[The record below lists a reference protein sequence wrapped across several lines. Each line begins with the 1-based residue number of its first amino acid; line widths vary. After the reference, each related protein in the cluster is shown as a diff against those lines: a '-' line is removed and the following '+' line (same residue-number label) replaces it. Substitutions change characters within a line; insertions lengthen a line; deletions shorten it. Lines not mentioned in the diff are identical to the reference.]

1 MSLRSEGFPF
11 RVLLLAIVVGA
22 VAIGT
27 ITTAQ
32 AQTPDNPQP
41 KVEIFGGYAFLRPGV
56 NVDGTALNLEN
67 VPAGW
72 GAAAT
77 FNVLPHFGLTADFG
91 GHYHTFNAADAQ
103 VGGADVHVATVMFG
117 PHIEARTSHLTL
129 FGEALFGLHRVSAT
143 NVTGFSPDNAF
154 GLAVGGGLDVHVSRH
169 VDIRLAQ
176 LDFIHSSHSFAGTT
190 VTPEV
195 AAGAGSADPNV
206 NFNSLRY
213 RAGINFLLGVSP
225 PGPPPSASCSV
236 DPMDVY
242 AGEPVT
248 ATAHGMNF
256 NPKRTLSYNWSGS
269 GGKLTGKGS
278 TASIDTSGLAPGSY
292 TAGATIT
299 DGHKGEA
306 SCRATFN
313 IKERPKNPP
322 QVSCSA
328 SPRSVLAGTP
338 SAITCSCSSPDNT
351 PDYPVQASISNWSA
365 SGGRISG
372 SGNSATLDTTGA
384 SAGPI
389 TATATCTDSRGLSSR
404 ATASVNVEVP
414 PPPPQ
419 ASKLNEINFARNSAR
434 VDNTAKAIL
443 DDVALRLQREADAR
457 AVIVGFADP
466 NELKPPTLA
475 AERAANAKEYL
486 SKEKGIDPSRIETRT
501 GSGGGMKAD
510 IWFVPA
516 GASFNEPGTEVVN
529 VPPTKVPYG
538 RHAAPARKPMKKK
551 ASAKTQ

>member
-1 MSLRSEGFPF
+1 MSLRSEGFPV

-32 AQTPDNPQP
+32 AQDNPQP
-41 KVEIFGGYAFLRPGV
+41 KVEIFGGYSLLRPGV
-56 NVDGTALNLEN
+56 NVGGVAQNLDAL
-67 VPAGW
+67 PAGW

-77 FNVLPHFGLTADFG
+77 FNVAPHFGFTADFG
-91 GHYHTFNAADAQ
+91 GHYHTFDVADTQ
-103 VGGADVHVATVMFG
+103 VAGADVHVGTIMFG
-117 PHIEARTSHLTL
+117 PHLEARTSHFAL
-129 FGEALFGLHRVSAT
+129 FGEALFGLHRVAVT

-169 VDIRLAQ
+169 VDVRPVQ
-176 LDFIHSSHSFAGTT
+176 LDFVHSKHTLSSFGGGTT
-190 VTPEV
+190 
-195 AAGAGSADPNV
+195 GGDPDV
-206 NFNSLRY
+206 SFNSLRY
-213 RAGINFLLGVSP
+213 RAGLNFLLGVSP
-225 PGPPPSASCSV
+225 PGPPPSATCSV

-248 ATAHGMNF
+248 ATARAMNF
-256 NPKRTLSYNWSGS
+256 NPKRTLSYSWSGS
-269 GGKLTGKGS
+269 GGKLSGKGS
-278 TASIDTSGLAPGSY
+278 SASIDTAGLAPGSY
-292 TAGATIT
+292 TAGATIS
-299 DGHKGEA
+299 DGKKGQA
-306 SCRATFN
+306 SCRASFN

-328 SPRSVLAGTP
+328 NPRSVLAGTP
-338 SAITCSCSSPDNT
+338 SAITCSCSSPDNA

-372 SGNSATLDTTGA
+372 SGNTATLDTTGA

-457 AVIVGFADP
+457 AVIVGLADP
-466 NELKPPTLA
+466 KELKPSTLA
-475 AERAANAKEYL
+475 AQRAANAKEYL
-486 SKEKGIDPSRIETRT
+486 TKEKGIDPSRIETRT

-510 IWFVPA
+510 IWIVPA
-516 GASFNEPGTEVVN
+516 GATFSEPGTEVVN
-529 VPPTKVPYG
+529 VPPTKIPYG
-538 RHAAPARKPMKKK
+538 RHAAPAKKKK
-551 ASAKTQ
+551 AKTP

>member
-1 MSLRSEGFPF
+1 MSVISKGYSG
-11 RVLLLAIVVGA
+11 RVLLLAIMAGA
-22 VAIGT
+22 IAIGMMA
-27 ITTAQ
+27 TAQ
-32 AQTPDNPQP
+32 AQDNPQP
-41 KVEIFGGYAFLRPGV
+41 KVEVFGGYAFLHPGV
-56 NVDGTALNLEN
+56 NVDGTSLNLDN

-77 FNVLPHFGLTADFG
+77 FNFAPHFGLTADFG
-91 GHYHTFNAADAQ
+91 GHYHTLDLTDHF
-103 VGGADVHVATVMFG
+103 GPGFDVHLATVMFG
-117 PHIEARTSHLTL
+117 PHIEARTSHFTL
-129 FGEALFGLHRVSAT
+129 FGEGLFGLHRIAVSNDSA
-143 NVTGFSPDNAF
+143 FSPDNAF
-154 GLAVGGGLDVHVSRH
+154 GLAVGGGVDAHVSQH
-169 VDIRLAQ
+169 IDIRLGQ
-176 LDFIHSSHSFAGTT
+176 VDYVHSKHTF
-190 VTPEV
+190 
-195 AAGAGSADPNV
+195 GSAQGVTGTPVDV
-206 NFNSLRY
+206 SFNGIRY
-213 RAGINFLLGVSP
+213 RAGVNILLGVTP
-225 PGPPPSASCSV
+225 PGPPPSAVCSV

-248 ATAHGMNF
+248 ATARALNF
-256 NPKRTLSYNWSGS
+256 NPKHTLSYSWSGS
-269 GGKLTGKGS
+269 GGKLSGKDS
-278 TASIDTSGLAPGSY
+278 RASIDTSGMSPGSY
-292 TAGATIT
+292 TVGATIS
-299 DGHKGEA
+299 DGHKGQA
-306 SCRATFN
+306 SCHASFS
-313 IKERPKNPP
+313 IKERPKNAP
-322 QVSCSA
+322 QISCSA
-328 SPRSVLAGTP
+328 NPASVLAGNP
-338 SAITCSCSSPDNT
+338 STITCSCSSPDNA
-351 PDYPVQASISNWSA
+351 PDNPVQASIGNWSA
-365 SGGRISG
+365 TGGRISG
-372 SGNSATLDTTGA
+372 SGNTATLDTTGA
-384 SAGPI
+384 SPGPI

-414 PPPPQ
+414 PAPPQ
-419 ASKLNEINFARNSAR
+419 ASKLNEISFARNSAR

-551 ASAKTQ
+551 APAKTQ

>member
-1 MSLRSEGFPF
+1 MSLRSEGFPV

-22 VAIGT
+22 IAIGT

-32 AQTPDNPQP
+32 AQSPDNPQP
-41 KVEIFGGYAFLRPGV
+41 KVEVFGGYSLLRPGV
-56 NVDGTALNLEN
+56 NVDGTALNLDA

-77 FNVLPHFGLTADFG
+77 FNVAPHFGLTADFG
-91 GHYHTFNAADAQ
+91 GHYKTFDPNDVLA
-103 VGGADVHVATVMFG
+103 GADVHVGTIMFG
-117 PHIEARTSHLTL
+117 PHVETRTSHFAF
-129 FGEALFGLHRVSAT
+129 FGEALFGLHRVAVT
-143 NVTGFSPDNAF
+143 NVSGVSPDNAF
-154 GLAVGGGLDVHVSRH
+154 GLAVGGGVDIHVSRH
-169 VDIRLAQ
+169 VDVRPVQ
-176 LDFIHSSHSFAGTT
+176 LDFMHSKHTFSSFGGGTT
-190 VTPEV
+190 GGTAGV
-195 AAGAGSADPNV
+195 AAAATTTTGSADV
-206 NFNSLRY
+206 TFNSVRY
-213 RAGINFLLGVSP
+213 QAGINFLLGVAP

-242 AGEPVT
+242 AGEPVS
-248 ATAHGMNF
+248 ATARGMNF

-278 TASIDTSGLAPGSY
+278 TASIDTTGLAPGSY

-322 QVSCSA
+322 RISCSA
-328 SPRSVLAGTP
+328 NPRSVLAGTP
-338 SAITCSCSSPDNT
+338 SAISCSCSSPDNA
-351 PDYPVQASISNWSA
+351 PDYPVQASIGNWSA
-365 SGGRISG
+365 TGGRISG
-372 SGNSATLDTTGA
+372 SGNTATLDTTGA

-414 PPPPQ
+414 PAPPQ
-419 ASKLNEINFARNSAR
+419 SSKLNEIGFARNSAR

-457 AVIVGFADP
+457 AVIVGFA
-466 NELKPPTLA
+466 
-475 AERAANAKEYL
+475 
-486 SKEKGIDPSRIETRT
+486 
-501 GSGGGMKAD
+501 
-510 IWFVPA
+510 
-516 GASFNEPGTEVVN
+516 EP
-529 VPPTKVPYG
+529 
-538 RHAAPARKPMKKK
+538 
-551 ASAKTQ
+551 

>member
-1 MSLRSEGFPF
+1 MSLRSEGFPV
-11 RVLLLAIVVGA
+11 RVLLLAIVAGM

-32 AQTPDNPQP
+32 AQDNPQP
-41 KVEIFGGYAFLRPGV
+41 KVEIFGGYSFLRPGV
-56 NVDGTALNLEN
+56 NVDGTAANLDS

-77 FNVLPHFGLTADFG
+77 YNFAPHFGFTVDFG
-91 GHYHTFNAADAQ
+91 GHYHTFPNVVSQEPVA
-103 VGGADVHVATVMFG
+103 GADVHLGTIMAG
-117 PHIEARTSHLTL
+117 PHIETRFSRFTL
-129 FGEALFGLHRVSAT
+129 FGEGLFGLHRVVVTNSA
-143 NVTGFSPDNAF
+143 FPPDNAF
-154 GLAVGGGLDVHVSRH
+154 GLAVGGGLDAHVSRH
-169 VDIRLAQ
+169 IDIRLAQ
-176 LDFIHSSHSFAGTT
+176 MDFMHSTHSVSGGGTGGTGGTT
-190 VTPEV
+190 
-195 AAGAGSADPNV
+195 GDPNV
-206 NFNSLRY
+206 TFNSLRFQ
-213 RAGINFLLGVSP
+213 AGVTFLLGVGM
-225 PGPPPSASCSV
+225 PGPPPGASCSV

-242 AGEPVT
+242 AGEPVA
-248 ATAHGMNF
+248 ATARAMNF
-256 NPKRTLSYNWSGS
+256 NPKRTLSYSWTGS
-269 GGKLTGKGS
+269 GGKLSGKDS
-278 TASIDTSGLAPGSY
+278 RASVDTPGMSPGAY
-292 TAGATIT
+292 TVGATIT

-306 SCRATFN
+306 SCRASFN

-328 SPRSVLAGTP
+328 SPRSVQAGTP
-338 SAITCSCSSPDNT
+338 SAVTCSCSSPDNT

-365 SGGRISG
+365 SGGSISG
-372 SGNSATLDTTGA
+372 SGNTATLDTTGA

-419 ASKLNEINFARNSAR
+419 ASKLNEITFARNSAR

-457 AVIVGFADP
+457 AVIVGFAEP
-466 NELKPPTLA
+466 KELKPTTLA

-486 SKEKGIDPSRIETRT
+486 TKEKGIDPSRIETRT

-510 IWFVPA
+510 IWIVPA

-538 RHAAPARKPMKKK
+538 RHAAPVHKKKK
-551 ASAKTQ
+551 AATTH

>member
-1 MSLRSEGFPF
+1 MSLRSEGSPV
-11 RVLLLAIVVGA
+11 RVLLLAIVAGA

-32 AQTPDNPQP
+32 AQDNPQP
-41 KVEIFGGYAFLRPGV
+41 KVEIFGGYSFLRPGV
-56 NVDGTALNLEN
+56 NVNGTAINLDN

-77 FNVLPHFGLTADFG
+77 FNVANHFGLTADFG
-91 GHYHTFNAADAQ
+91 AHYHTFPNIVSQEPVA
-103 VGGADVHVATVMFG
+103 GADVHLGTFMFG
-117 PHIEARTSHLTL
+117 PHLEARTAHFAL
-129 FGEALFGLHRVSAT
+129 FGEALFGMHRIAVTNSA
-143 NVTGFSPDNAF
+143 FPPDNAF
-154 GLAVGGGLDVHVSRH
+154 GLAVGGGLDAHVSRH
-169 VDIRLAQ
+169 IDLRLAQ
-176 LDFIHSSHSFAGTT
+176 LDFVHSKHSFGTAAEPAD
-190 VTPEV
+190 VT
-195 AAGAGSADPNV
+195 
-206 NFNSLRY
+206 FNSLRY
-213 RAGINFLLGVSP
+213 RAGVNILLGVAP
-225 PGPPPSASCSV
+225 PGPPPSAVCSV
-236 DPMDVY
+236 NPMDVY

-248 ATAHGMNF
+248 ATARAMNF
-256 NPKRTLSYNWSGS
+256 NPKHTLSYSWSGS
-269 GGKLTGKGS
+269 GGKLSGKDSSASVDTTGMS
-278 TASIDTSGLAPGSY
+278 PGSY
-292 TAGATIT
+292 NVGATIT
-299 DGHKGEA
+299 DGHKHEA
-306 SCRATFN
+306 SCRASFN

-328 SPRSVLAGTP
+328 SPASVLAGTP

-351 PDYPVQASISNWSA
+351 PDYPVQASIGNWSA

-372 SGNSATLDTTGA
+372 SGNTATLDTTGA

-414 PPPPQ
+414 PAPPQ
-419 ASKLNEINFARNSAR
+419 ASKLNEITFARNSAR

-457 AVIVGFADP
+457 AVIVGFAEP
-466 NELKPPTLA
+466 KELKPTTLA

-486 SKEKGIDPSRIETRT
+486 TKEKGIDPGRIETRT

-510 IWFVPA
+510 IWIVPA

-538 RHAAPARKPMKKK
+538 RHAAPVRKKKK
-551 ASAKTQ
+551 ATTQ